1 VIDLKDIKEK
11 DPIAKEKLQEAE
23 KVRLAHETKIIDDLD
38 HIYNETKQDKTF
50 RDKVGAHM
58 RPGWKV
64 IIALL
69 STAVVAVSATLY
81 GWYIMRAMTE
91 INVAAFTGESAVDRV
106 APWCFVMLGSSI
118 LLLISKSISGLLLSQ
133 VAEEITQGF
142 RAELYEAIVRK
153 PIGWHDQRDNGAGIM
168 TATLSSDVQLL
179 NGVSSDG
186 IAVMVES
193 IVAVLTGLIFSLIFS
208 WPMAL
213 VGLGIMPFFMVAGVI
228 VAKADNENMMSIEEK
243 QSSDDVSD
251 DVKAVQ
257 ILSSDS
263 ISNYKTVASF
273 GND

>member
-1 VIDLKDIKEK
+1 MKDIKEK
-11 DPIAKEKLQEAE
+11 DPVAKQKLQEAE
-23 KVRLAHETKIIDDLD
+23 KVRLAHEQKIIDDLD
-38 HIYNETKQDKTF
+38 YIYDEKKQDKTF

-58 RPGWKV
+58 RPTWKV
-64 IIALL
+64 IVALMA
-69 STAVVAVSATLY
+69 TAVVAVSATLY
-81 GWYIMRAMTE
+81 GWWIMRAMTE
-91 INVAAFTGESAVDRV
+91 INIAAFTGEKALDRV
-106 APWCFVMLGSSI
+106 GPYCLIMGGSSI
-118 LLLISKSISGLLLSQ
+118 LLLISKSISGLLLAQ

-142 RAELYEAIVRK
+142 RAELYQAIVRK
-153 PIGWHDQRDNGAGIM
+153 PIGWHDERDNGAGIM

-193 IVAVLTGLIFSLIFS
+193 IVAVLTGLIFALIFS

-228 VAKADNENMMSIEEK
+228 VAKADNENMMAIEEK
-243 QSSDDVSD
+243 ESSDDVSD

-263 ISNYKTVASF
+263 IQNYKTVASF